1 MIHEVM
7 IFYVGS
13 LRWELVTEID
23 FNDDRCKNLI
33 RNFKLLCATQ
43 QSVTMSRAVVTIH
56 TA

>member
-1 MIHEVM
+1 MV
-7 IFYVGS
+7 FYVGS

-23 FNDDRCKNLI
+23 FNDGRCKNLI
-33 RNFKLLCATQ
+33 RKFKLLCATK

>member
-7 IFYVGS
+7 VFYVGS

-23 FNDDRCKNLI
+23 FNDGRCKNLI
-33 RNFKLLCATQ
+33 RKFKLLCATK